1 MGFIDQIMGA
11 MGMEAAQ
18 TVTEEPTSN
27 ADPQRTEETKTDEV
41 KEKAEKIQDLD
52 DGTDQGEGASSE
64 EKTYS
69 RDELNDILNEKRKE
83 WKKELFKA
91 NMKDQINNRLTEE
104 GIPVKAAE
112 LIQYTDEA
120 GTLKSLETVISTIK
134 ELVSDGITERLRG
147 KTPEGLGKSASTG
160 FWGKPENDFDGVN
173 KVNVYSV
180 ETVPLNDY
188 DINAKSNRYGT
199 PVELGNDVQT
209 LELTQDKSFT
219 FSIDRK
225 NATDTMMAMSAAKA
239 LARELK
245 EVVTPTID
253 RYRIAKYTA
262 EALAA
267 HTKEETLT
275 TETAYSAFLEGSMVL
290 FDAKVPT
297 EGRIA
302 FVTSAYYKAIKLDKN
317 FVSSGD
323 KGQEIAVTGAVG
335 TIDKTT
341 IIVAPADYFVKG
353 TNFIIC
359 HPMAMTSPVKLADYK
374 IHENPQGIN
383 GWLVEGRIYY
393 DAFVLNNKKA
403 AIYLSKQAAK

>member
-1 MGFIDQIMGA
+1 MA
-11 MGMEAAQ
+11 
-18 TVTEEPTSN
+18 VN
-27 ADPQRTEETKTDEV
+27 Y
-41 KEKAEKIQDLD
+41 AEKFSQTIDEQLSKDSL
-52 DGTDQGEGASSE
+52 TD
-64 EKTYS
+64 
-69 RDELNDILNEKRKE
+69 
-83 WKKELFKA
+83 KA
-91 NMKDQINNRLTEE
+91 VNKD
-104 GIPVKAAE
+104 
-112 LIQYTDEA
+112 Y
-120 GTLKSLETVISTIK
+120 
-134 ELVSDGITERLRG
+134 
-147 KTPEGLGKSASTG
+147 
-160 FWGKPENDFDGVN
+160 DFDGVN
-173 KVNVYSV
+173 KVNVYPI

-188 DINAKSNRYGT
+188 DINAESNRYGT
-199 PVELGNDVQT
+199 PVELGNDVQA

-245 EVVTPTID
+245 DVVTPTID
-253 RYRIAKYTA
+253 RYRIAKYTS

-323 KGQEIAVTGAVG
+323 KGQEIAVTGDVG

-353 TNFIIC
+353 INFIIC

-393 DAFVLNNKKA
+393 DAFVLKNKKA